1 MILITSEN
9 PFQSGKLYIKNLY
22 IYKIVFFPDYYLML
36 ILEKI
41 MSHEILT
48 DNNFRITLDWWRQVE
63 KDTYSLFLPLLV
75 IDETLKTFIILVQVN
90 FNLILDFRI

>member
-9 PFQSGKLYIKNLY
+9 PFQSGKLNIKNLD

-48 DNNFRITLDWWRQVE
+48 DNNFRITLDWGG
-63 KDTYSLFLPLLV
+63 K
-75 IDETLKTFIILVQVN
+75 
-90 FNLILDFRI
+90 